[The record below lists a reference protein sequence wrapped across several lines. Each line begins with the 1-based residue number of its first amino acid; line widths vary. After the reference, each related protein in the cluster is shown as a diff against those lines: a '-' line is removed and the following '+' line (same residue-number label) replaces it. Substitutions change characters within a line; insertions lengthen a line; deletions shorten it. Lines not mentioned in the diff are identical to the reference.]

1 MNSCRIENEFD
12 IQGILSF
19 IKRLPDEATITDLS
33 ENLLLDS
40 VRETVR
46 LWYQGSKMIG
56 FAFIDEYDNLQ
67 FETDPDN
74 PFVELEKEILEWG
87 ITCMKKRNNETGLDN
102 TLDYCCSSSNM
113 QRIALIENFGFER
126 QSVRTLLY
134 QRSLDL
140 PIHEYPLQD
149 GFFVRCVE
157 GEHEVDRLVALHRA
171 AFGTENMTTEQRL
184 AIMRAPGYD
193 QSLDLVAIAPN
204 GEFAAFC
211 ICGFEEGQC
220 HVGYVDPIGTS
231 SQYQKQGL
239 AKAIVTTGLHALRQ
253 RGAKIVKTGTSSENN
268 AMQRLASVLGFVVI
282 SEKLWFSKRIPNE
295 LGELRNRPWA
305 VDG

>member
-1 MNSCRIENEFD
+1 MNSCRIETEFD
-12 IQGILSF
+12 IQGILNF
-19 IKRLPDEATITDLS
+19 IKRLPDEASITDLS

-40 VRETVR
+40 VRETAR

-56 FAFIDEYDNLQ
+56 FAFIDDYDNLQ

-74 PFVELEKEILEWG
+74 SFVDLEIEILEWE

-113 QRIALIENFGFER
+113 QRIALIESFGFER

-134 QRSLDL
+134 QRSLTH
-140 PIHEYPLQD
+140 PIYEYPLPE
-149 GFFVRCVE
+149 GFYVRCVE
-157 GEHEVDRLVALHRA
+157 GEHEVDRLVALHRS
-171 AFGTENMTTEQRL
+171 AFGTENMTIEQRL
-184 AIMRAPGYD
+184 AILRAPGYD
-193 QSLDLVAIAPN
+193 RSLDLVAIAPN

-253 RGAKIVKTGTSSENN
+253 RSAKIVKTGTSSDNL
-268 AMQRLASVLGFVVI
+268 AMQRLAGALGFVVV

-295 LGELRNRPWA
+295 LGEL
-305 VDG
+305 

>member
-12 IQGILSF
+12 IQGILNF

-56 FAFIDEYDNLQ
+56 FAFIDDYDNLQ

-74 PFVELEKEILEWG
+74 PFVDLEKEILEWG
-87 ITCMKKRNNETGLDN
+87 ITCMKKRYNVTGVDN
-102 TLDYCCSSSNM
+102 TLDYCCSSSNT
-113 QRIALIENFGFER
+113 QRIALIEKFGFER

-140 PIHEYPLQD
+140 PIHEYPLPE
-149 GFFVRCVE
+149 GFSVRCVE
-157 GEHEVDRLVALHRA
+157 GEHEVDRLVTLHRA

-193 QSLDLVAIAPN
+193 RSSGSGGNCAQWRIC
-204 GEFAAFC
+204 C
-211 ICGFEEGQC
+211 IL
-220 HVGYVDPIGTS
+220 Y
-231 SQYQKQGL
+231 
-239 AKAIVTTGLHALRQ
+239 
-253 RGAKIVKTGTSSENN
+253 
-268 AMQRLASVLGFVVI
+268 
-282 SEKLWFSKRIPNE
+282 LW
-295 LGELRNRPWA
+295 L
-305 VDG
+305 